1 VPVLTVSFSS
11 GNADLEMKMNR
22 MAFNRISQSG
32 MASTEGKST
41 DQVATGD
48 LAGIGDDA
56 YEMGGTGLMVRK
68 GKVVARFMFPYCPCS
83 ADAVKPLAAK
93 LASQL

>member
-1 VPVLTVSFSS
+1 
-11 GNADLEMKMNR
+11 MKMNR
-22 MAFNRISQSG
+22 MAFNG

-93 LASQL
+93 LATQL